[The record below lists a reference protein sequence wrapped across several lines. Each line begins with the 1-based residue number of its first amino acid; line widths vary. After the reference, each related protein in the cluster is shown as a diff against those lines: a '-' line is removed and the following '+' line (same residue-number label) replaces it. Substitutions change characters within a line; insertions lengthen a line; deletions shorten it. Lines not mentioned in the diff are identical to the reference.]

1 MDKKNDGWKLLSIVL
16 ATALVTMGIMKVTE
30 KKTKETAAVASP
42 SVSASTGSTVEATDD
57 GEDPTMPP
65 ETDAP
70 KYPETTFKADA
81 SAPEAYEIVL
91 PSVDA
96 SLDRAE
102 ADKAAAN
109 LHYGGYGPVVIQD
122 NPHRAVSQYLEDSGL
137 INVLTPSADG
147 WTETDL
153 SDKKNI
159 NKKFKNLYRVET
171 KDWNTYYDKSV
182 WVGDYEHK
190 VEEWCDVVAF
200 VTYDGTTST
209 IHQVTVDDIAFL
221 TDPYID
227 EGMVGYMYN

>member
-30 KKTKETAAVASP
+30 KKTKETAAVASA
-42 SVSASTGSTVEATDD
+42 SVSASAESTVTATDNGD
-57 GEDPTMPP
+57 DPTMPP

-70 KYPETTFKADA
+70 KYPETTFKADG
-81 SAPEAYEIVL
+81 SAYGSYEIIL
-91 PSVDA
+91 PSIDA

-102 ADKAAAN
+102 ADKAAEN

-122 NPHRAVSQYLEDSGL
+122 NPHRAVSKYLTDSGL
-137 INVLTPSADG
+137 VDVLTPSADG

-153 SDKKNI
+153 SDKANI

-171 KDWNTYYDKSV
+171 KDWNTNYARSV
-182 WVGDYEHK
+182 WVGDYEHQIDD
-190 VEEWCDVVAF
+190 WCDVIAF

-209 IHQVTVDDIAFL
+209 IHSVMVDDIAFL
-221 TDPYID
+221 TDPYLD